1 MTDALQ
7 GKRILVVEDEPLVCM
22 LLEDMLADL
31 GMEVI
36 GPARHLQDALE
47 LARSQA
53 FDLAI
58 LDVNLDGQRSYAVA
72 DVLNRRAVPY
82 TFATGYGEAGLDA
95 AYAGRPVLRKPYR
108 SDDLGRALA
117 HLLAQRT

>member
-47 LARSQA
+47 LAHRRRS
-53 FDLAI
+53 I
-58 LDVNLDGQRSYAVA
+58 SRS
-72 DVLNRRAVPY
+72 L
-82 TFATGYGEAGLDA
+82 T
-95 AYAGRPVLRKPYR
+95 
-108 SDDLGRALA
+108 
-117 HLLAQRT
+117 